1 MPKPL
6 FPVWQK
12 RLTLAAA
19 LGLALTGMGQMPIFS
34 RYYIADLPGLG
45 WLGNYQITAALHLA
59 LGAALVFL
67 LASYAASWL
76 AAGRLRPMLT
86 TAGKWR
92 VALYGAVALT
102 GVVRVMQNGSLAM
115 VGPMQVRYLDWLHLG
130 LAMGLLAF
138 AMAAG
143 RKAAVVVGGKM
154 ERKSASG
161 GQRG

>member
-12 RLTLAAA
+12 RLTLVAA

-34 RYYIADLPGLG
+34 RYYIADIPGLG
-45 WLGNYQITAALHLA
+45 WLGHYQTTAALHLA

-67 LASYAASWL
+67 LTSYAASWL
-76 AAGRLRPMLT
+76 AAGASRPGLT

-92 VALYGAVALT
+92 VGLYSAIALT
-102 GVVRVMQNGSLAM
+102 GVVRVMQNGSWAM

-143 RKAAVVVGGKM
+143 RKAAVAVDVEMK
-154 ERKSASG
+154 RKSASG

>member
-12 RLTLAAA
+12 RLTLIAA

-67 LASYAASWL
+67 LTSYAASWL
-76 AAGRLRPMLT
+76 AAGASRPGLT
-86 TAGKWR
+86 KAGKWR
-92 VALYGAVALT
+92 VGLYSAIALT
-102 GVVRVMQNGSLAM
+102 GVVRVMQNGSWAM
-115 VGPMQVRYLDWLHLG
+115 IGPMQVRYLDWLHLAV
-130 LAMGLLAF
+130 AMGLLAF

-143 RKAAVVVGGKM
+143 RKAAVAG
-154 ERKSASG
+154 RK
-161 GQRG
+161 

>member
-12 RLTLAAA
+12 RLTLIAA

-67 LASYAASWL
+67 LTSYAASWL
-76 AAGRLRPMLT
+76 AAGAARPTLT

-102 GVVRVMQNGSLAM
+102 GVVRVLQNGSWAM
-115 VGPMQVRYLDWLHLG
+115 VGPMNVRYLDWLHLA
-130 LAMGLLAF
+130 LAMGLLVF

-143 RKAAVVVGGKM
+143 RKGAVAA
-154 ERKSASG
+154 R
-161 GQRG
+161 R

>member
-12 RLTLAAA
+12 RLTLVAA

-59 LGAALVFL
+59 LGAVLVFC

-76 AAGRLRPMLT
+76 MAGPSRPGLT

-92 VALYGAVALT
+92 VGLYGAIALT

-115 VGPMQVRYLDWLHLG
+115 VGPMHVRYLDWLHLG

-143 RKAAVVVGGKM
+143 RKAAVAA
-154 ERKSASG
+154 RK
-161 GQRG
+161 